1 MFKHTLLV
9 AALLA
14 FSTSSVYAREGHMGH
29 GFKNAHVGNGHMTRD
44 RHAKRQSF
52 TTNSTKTLANGQT
65 ITRNTTQSVTDNGFT
80 RNSNLTNSQ
89 GQTASKNI
97 SVVNDKETGTR
108 TRTVEGSTFDGD
120 AFGHQNTIQK
130 TDNGFVKNS
139 SFTTPEG
146 KTGSKEVVGVIDKE
160 AGTFTKN
167 ITINTPNG
175 DTKQHS
181 VTHQFTPKN
190 SSN

>member
-1 MFKHTLLV
+1 MFKHTLFL
-9 AALLA
+9 AAVLA
-14 FSTSSVYAREGHMGH
+14 LTTQSVYAREAGLGH
-29 GFKNAHVGNGHMTRD
+29 GIKNPHTHKGHIARD
-44 RHAKRQSF
+44 RQAKPQAF
-52 TTNSTKTLANGQT
+52 TTNSTKTLANGET
-65 ITRNTTQSVTDNGFT
+65 ITRTTTQSVTDNGFT

-175 DTKQHS
+175 GTKQHS

-190 SSN
+190 SLN